1 VRWARLIYGTDT
13 AQTETEIAHAPAQTP
28 TRKGLGSPENIVVF
42 RDRSIGEFCSSVDKP
57 EEKERGKKVLLQ
69 EYPTRP
75 RAERE
80 RECGGVVFACVGVWV
95 CGFFCSNVSEC

>member
-1 VRWARLIYGTDT
+1 MRWARLIYGTDT

-80 RECGGVVFACVGVWV
+80 RENAAGLCLRVSGFGFV
-95 CGFFCSNVSEC
+95 GFFAAM